1 MNGRM
6 TLETLTISA
15 VVIAGLIGLIAA
27 VHSRT
32 EHPAVI
38 EFDEINES
46 PIGI

>member
-1 MNGRM
+1 MSGKM

-15 VVIAGLIGLIAA
+15 VVVAGIIGLIAA
-27 VHSRT
+27 MHSRL

-38 EFDEINES
+38 EFDEINDS